1 MPKAKVGRPK
11 LMKKA
16 IRILVQIDEKDLKEL
31 NKLLEISTAQ
41 FFRDAVKNK
50 LNENTS
56 AKSINKT

>member
-31 NKLLEISTAQ
+31 NKLLDISTAQ
-41 FFRDAVKNK
+41 FFQIGRAHV
-50 LNENTS
+50 
-56 AKSINKT
+56 